1 MLNQNN
7 VSTKYPGNLWHYEKT
22 KSLKNGNR
30 GSRKEVKNVEIFVNK
45 VIEKSA
51 LSKEVLKKHKQY

>member
-7 VSTKYPGNLWHYEKT
+7 LSTKYSGNLWHYEKT
-22 KSLKNGNR
+22 KSLKNGTIR
-30 GSRKEVKNVEIFVNK
+30 SRKKGKGVEIFVNK

-51 LSKEVLKKHKQY
+51 LSKEVSKKHTRY